1 MTITKERV
9 LGVLAGVRDPE
20 LDEPVTTL
28 GFISDVT
35 VEESD
40 VSVTLRLPTF
50 FCSPNFA
57 YIMAEDSKKLLSA
70 LPEVGNVRVHLENF
84 HVGEEIEAGLE
95 SDAGFDATFS
105 EFSETSGEDLTELR
119 GIFKRKA
126 FIRRQEMLCRELLRS
141 GATPMELAHLTL
153 GEVPPSEEREVYLD
167 RRAELGFDTADGSP
181 LLLSMY
187 GATIPEDA
195 VVMHLK
201 NAKLTRI
208 SVEGNGM
215 FCQELLKVRYSKE
228 RERLGASS

>member
-1 MTITKERV
+1 MPITKEEV

-28 GFISDVT
+28 GFVSDVS
-35 VEESD
+35 VDESD

-57 YIMAEDSKKLLSA
+57 YIMAEDSKKLLMA
-70 LPEVGNVRVHLENF
+70 LPEVSRVEVHLENF
-84 HVGEEIEAGLE
+84 HVAEEIETGLE
-95 SDAGFDATFS
+95 DDRGFDATFS
-105 EFSETSGEDLTELR
+105 DFSETSGEDLTELR
-119 GIFKRKA
+119 DTFKRKA
-126 FIRRQEMLCRELLRS
+126 FIRRQEMLCRELLRE
-141 GATPMELAHLTL
+141 GATPAELARLTL
-153 GEVPPSEEREVYLD
+153 GEVEPSDEREVYLD
-167 RRAELGFDTADGSP
+167 RRGELGFDTRDDSP

-215 FCQELLKVRYSKE
+215 FCQELLKVRYEKDKD
-228 RERLGASS
+228 RLGAQL